1 MCWSRIVE
9 LLATLLKVHFPAL
22 GESGEEV
29 SALKV
34 GDLKNPTHAL
44 KNSIGIS
51 KDVNPFEWNLLFS
64 IILTRHML
72 DVAEFRVI
80 H

>member
-1 MCWSRIVE
+1 ME

-34 GDLKNPTHAL
+34 GDLKNPTHTL
-44 KNSIGIS
+44 KYSIGIS
-51 KDVNPFEWNLLFS
+51 KDVNPFE
-64 IILTRHML
+64 
-72 DVAEFRVI
+72 
-80 H
+80 